1 MRHHNT
7 KRKFGR
13 EKNQRNALINSLA
26 LNLIVREKI
35 KTTEPKAKEL
45 RPFIEKIIT
54 RAKKND
60 VASRRLVISKL
71 SNRKKEVKKVF
82 DKIAPK
88 YMDKNG
94 GYTRILKTGTRLGDN
109 AEMCMVE
116 LVDYNENLLA
126 AKSEKAGK
134 STRRKRATKKKTDVE
149 PAAVKEVVTSKEEI
163 NVVEDVK
170 EEVINDNNVI
180 ETTEPEVENNKE

>member
-13 EKNQRNALINSLA
+13 EKNQRNALLNSLA

-60 VASRRLVISKL
+60 VSSRKLVVARL

-82 DKIAPK
+82 EKIAPK
-88 YMDKNG
+88 YMDKKG
-94 GYTRILKTGTRLGDN
+94 GYTRIIKLGQRKSDG
-109 AEMCMVE
+109 
-116 LVDYNENLLA
+116 
-126 AKSEKAGK
+126 AKMA
-134 STRRKRATKKKTDVE
+134 
-149 PAAVKEVVTSKEEI
+149 I
-163 NVVEDVK
+163 
-170 EEVINDNNVI
+170 I
-180 ETTEPEVENNKE
+180 EFI